1 MADSQEIVSPQQSDN
16 EVEEVPAPPSTQK
29 SKADEEAAKKA
40 RFAKKYK
47 VSEKTNEEIL
57 EAQQALWRSFVYDHF
72 EAPVIVIVDGE
83 VKYKFICKTSPST
96 KPLTRARWDDS
107 TSNLVRHVNACKKT
121 SKPPPGQKAIDA
133 FAQGSTYNPAK
144 FRIKLSIWIARRHR
158 PYAIVQDPE
167 FLEILQMLNSKVEVP
182 HPTTISR
189 DIREIFEI
197 TRRAVGKMLQAHPGR
212 LHLCLDG
219 WTSPNVISFLGITVH
234 LVRGAKAESFI
245 LDFVKLTKSH
255 TGVYLGQQLTACLK
269 AYGIEDKILGITA
282 DNASNNMTMVAE
294 LETSLSGIN
303 SRQTRVRCFAHIL
316 NLVVKAII
324 SPFMKK
330 KKAAAATADNDD
342 TGEADDSDEDHEATS
357 ARKRHR
363 QPPAGRSHK
372 KAKGYAS
379 ADEDSDLVD
388 VNGELLTEDE
398 ALRALEEEGLEID
411 EDGIDFTHETT
422 EGEEEEEEELDAD
435 ADAYDA
441 EEIDALVAEIET
453 EYALSVAEQR
463 FARYT
468 VTKLVEL
475 AKRVFHSPTIRADL
489 KSCCIK
495 DKCPDLQMV
504 RAIATRWNSLA
515 QAIGRALKLCA
526 PLTRLL
532 TMPKYNT
539 KGKKG
544 LARFQLGEKEWD
556 LLRELHALLI
566 MFLRAT
572 DRVSR
577 SNLPLLH
584 EVIPVI
590 DIITGRL
597 LEAME
602 KPSLPAQVRYGA
614 ALGYRLLNKYY
625 SVTDESVM
633 YRCAIM
639 LHPKHKL
646 DYFRQQKWKADWI
659 TTAVDLLRTQWEDH
673 YKPKPDENAP
683 TASSQSQTHD
693 DPFACL
699 DTYTL
704 EGDGDVL
711 DNWLKTPTNPSCVD
725 PLAHW
730 ENQRKVAPMWEP
742 LARMALDFLS
752 VPAAST
758 NVERAFSRGGLT
770 VSKRRHSLNDES
782 TRAATVIS
790 SWAAVPGLIPEAA
803 IVATFADKAK
813 RNKKKVSDPD
823 VEVIE

>member
-1 MADSQEIVSPQQSDN
+1 MTLFNVNEFDQQVSL
-16 EVEEVPAPPSTQK
+16 
-29 SKADEEAAKKA
+29 SK
-40 RFAKKYK
+40 R
-47 VSEKTNEEIL
+47 VL
-57 EAQQALWRSFVYDHF
+57 
-72 EAPVIVIVDGE
+72 
-83 VKYKFICKTSPST
+83 
-96 KPLTRARWDDS
+96 
-107 TSNLVRHVNACKKT
+107 
-121 SKPPPGQKAIDA
+121 
-133 FAQGSTYNPAK
+133 
-144 FRIKLSIWIARRHR
+144 
-158 PYAIVQDPE
+158 
-167 FLEILQMLNSKVEVP
+167 
-182 HPTTISR
+182 
-189 DIREIFEI
+189 
-197 TRRAVGKMLQAHPGR
+197 AHPGR

-219 WTSPNVISFLGITVH
+219 LTSPNVISLLGITVH

-269 AYGIEDKILGITA
+269 AYGIEDKILGITT

-294 LETSLSGIN
+294 LEMSPSGID
-303 SRQTRVRCFAHIL
+303 SCQTRVRCFAHIL
-316 NLVVKAII
+316 NHVVKAII

-330 KKAAAATADNDD
+330 KKAAAAAAYNDNAD
-342 TGEADDSDEDHEATS
+342 EADDSDEDHKAIPG
-357 ARKRHR
+357 RKRHR
-363 QPPAGRSHK
+363 QPPAGRSRK
-372 KAKGYAS
+372 KAKGSAL

-388 VNGELLTEDE
+388 VNGELFTEDK

-422 EGEEEEEEELDAD
+422 EGEEEEEEELDA
-435 ADAYDA
+435 YDA
-441 EEIDALVAEIET
+441 EEIDVLVAEIEM
-453 EYALSVAEQR
+453 EYALSVAEHR

-475 AKRVFHSPTIRADL
+475 AKRVFHSPTICADL

-495 DKCPDLQMV
+495 DKCPNLQMV
-504 RAIATRWNSLA
+504 RAITTQWNSLA

-602 KPSLPAQVRYGA
+602 KPSLPAQVRYRA

-646 DYFRQQKWKADWI
+646 DYCRQQKWKADWI

-711 DNWLKTPTNPSCVD
+711 DNWLKTPINPSCVD
-725 PLAHW
+725 PLVHW

-752 VPAAST
+752 VPAAGEDTKGEALEVVDAGSIDID
-758 NVERAFSRGGLT
+758 ALP
-770 VSKRRHSLNDES
+770 KES
-782 TRAATVIS
+782 DQ
-790 SWAAVPGLIPEAA
+790 E
-803 IVATFADKAK
+803 
-813 RNKKKVSDPD
+813 
-823 VEVIE
+823 